1 MAKRNQIISTYLVKI
16 SIAVMLL
23 LVGGLL
29 YLRQDFSR
37 DKVYSI
43 SNESKQAVRSLKDKV
58 LVKVYASK
66 DLPPEFSKL
75 NRSLR
80 DMLDEFERNSRG
92 KFRYEY
98 LRFASNEE
106 LMEQART
113 NGINPYVVHTQ
124 ESDEL
129 VSKEIV
135 LGLALEGAGKSQAMV
150 LIPGMES
157 KMEYQIIKELNKF
170 DGRVLPDLTV
180 FADSVS
186 LMYMYASNKNEL
198 ATFIYELT
206 QNYNLIYTDLKTA
219 PKFTPVMLCLGVV
232 TELKKIQLYH
242 LDQYL
247 MQGGKAVMTQDR
259 VFLYNSSYGSAVV
272 EIQSNLFALLE
283 HYGIS
288 IQPNVVL
295 DRECEVRQGPGL
307 GSQVPYPFIPL
318 IRGNPKYSYT
328 RGYDSIYH
336 FLASEIKPLPGSKL
350 KFDPV
355 LQTSNKSNRLMGPVF
370 QVESAIDK
378 GLDPGYLNEPPITV
392 AAQFSGQ
399 FKSYFS
405 QALTDSTF
413 HAASNKAQ
421 IILFGDSELP
431 LDFNAGAFVVL
442 NAVDFLLGRNSS
454 IELRSR
460 KLSPSVLSAETYLQR
475 FKLNPSDPAKTV
487 NQIKTSF
494 KLLSILLPTLL
505 LALLGIAVVIYR
517 HSLRGKA

>member
-1 MAKRNQIISTYLVKI
+1 MANRNQIISSYLVKI

-29 YLRQDFSR
+29 YLRHDFSR

-43 SNESKQAVRSLKDKV
+43 SSESKQVVRSLKDKI

-75 NRSLR
+75 NRGLK

-98 LRFASNEE
+98 IRFASNEE
-106 LMEQART
+106 LMEQARA

-124 ESDEL
+124 ENDEL

-186 LMYMYASNKNEL
+186 LMYMYTSNKNEL

-206 QNYNLIYTDLKTA
+206 QNYNLIYTDLRTA

-232 TELKKIQLYH
+232 TNLEKIQLYN

-259 VFLYNSSYGSAVV
+259 VFLYSSSYGSAVV
-272 EIQSNLFALLE
+272 EIESNIFALLE
-283 HYGIS
+283 HYGIF
-288 IQPNVVL
+288 IHPNVVL
-295 DRECEVRQGPGL
+295 DRECEVRQGAGL
-307 GSQVPYPFIPL
+307 GTQVPYPFIPL
-318 IRGNPKYSYT
+318 IRGNPKYPYT
-328 RGYDSIYH
+328 RGYDTIYH
-336 FLASEIKPLPGSKL
+336 FLASEISPMAGSKL
-350 KFDPV
+350 KMEPV
-355 LQTSNKSNRLMGPVF
+355 LQTSNKSNRLIGPVF

-378 GLDPGYLNEPPITV
+378 GLDPGYLSEPPITV
-392 AAQFSGQ
+392 AAQISGP
-399 FKSYFS
+399 FRSYFT

-413 HAASNKAQ
+413 RAASDKAQ

-431 LDFNAGAFVVL
+431 LDFSAGAFVIL
-442 NAVDFLLGRNSS
+442 NAVDYLLGRNSS

-460 KLSPSVLSAETYLQR
+460 NLRPSVLSAETYMQR
-475 FKLNPSDPAKTV
+475 FKLNPAEPDKTV
-487 NQIKTSF
+487 ATLKTAF
-494 KLLSILLPTLL
+494 KLVSILLPSLL
-505 LALLGIAVVIYR
+505 LALLGIILAIYR
-517 HSLRGKA
+517 HSLREKL